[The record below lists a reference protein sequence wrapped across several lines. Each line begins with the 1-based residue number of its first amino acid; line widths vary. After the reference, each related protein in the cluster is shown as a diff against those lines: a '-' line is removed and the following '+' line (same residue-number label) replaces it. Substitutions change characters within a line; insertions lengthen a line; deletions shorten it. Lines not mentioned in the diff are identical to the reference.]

1 LLKGYKWQLG
11 EAAFR
16 SLPDNCWVDL
26 LPISDEKQHMRVIR
40 ARAAIPLMLY
50 SNEVEKQMIP
60 LLEAVDPRTRV
71 KAAQCLQTVMTES
84 RVEVLREYRG
94 RLQDVSGDN
103 NWEYRARG

>member
-1 LLKGYKWQLG
+1 
-11 EAAFR
+11 
-16 SLPDNCWVDL
+16 
-26 LPISDEKQHMRVIR
+26 
-40 ARAAIPLMLY
+40 
-50 SNEVEKQMIP
+50 MIP